1 MAKLKVY
8 LCTCITVGCNKE
20 RTWSEAHGSY
30 VAGVQVS
37 KALYFRHR
45 RLDQWTSGCPSNDAP
60 DDQFNVGDIDTWS
73 PSAGCSRQSL
83 SVPRPTEPPA
93 PPQHMQRIADS
104 DLKQQLKRTTVE
116 METLVHDLNHIAT
129 LINHEILSFSVNGPL
144 CFSNP
149 PNAMSL
155 EYDLR
160 QPVNANF
167 EVDTGPLRL
176 HQQSVLNRA
185 VVYHQDQLIAA
196 FRALEDMQMLEPLR
210 ERWNELMQRI
220 CQELDRV
227 TRLKMMEWNRQ
238 VCRLR
243 SGKDNSVCS
252 GLQAVQVDTGRV
264 LSSFLSD
271 D

>member
-1 MAKLKVY
+1 MAKLRVY
-8 LCTCITVGCNKE
+8 LCTCVTVGCNKE
-20 RTWSEAHGSY
+20 RTWSETHGGY
-30 VAGVQVS
+30 VAGAQVS

-45 RLDQWTSGCPSNDAP
+45 RLDQWASECPSDNTSNN
-60 DDQFNVGDIDTWS
+60 QFDVGDIATW
-73 PSAGCSRQSL
+73 PPPAGSSRQNL
-83 SVPRPTEPPA
+83 FVTRPTEPPA
-93 PPQHMQRIADS
+93 PPEHTQRIADS

-116 METLVHDLNHIAT
+116 MEALVHDLNHIAT

-144 CFSNP
+144 GFSNP

-167 EVDTGPLRL
+167 EVDAGPLRL
-176 HQQSVLNRA
+176 HQQSILNRA
-185 VVYHQDQLIAA
+185 VLYHQDQLTAA

-210 ERWNELMQRI
+210 EHRDELMQRI

-243 SGKDNSVCS
+243 SSRHNTICS
-252 GLQAVQVDTGRV
+252 GLPAVQVDTGEIS
-264 LSSFLSD
+264 SSFLSD